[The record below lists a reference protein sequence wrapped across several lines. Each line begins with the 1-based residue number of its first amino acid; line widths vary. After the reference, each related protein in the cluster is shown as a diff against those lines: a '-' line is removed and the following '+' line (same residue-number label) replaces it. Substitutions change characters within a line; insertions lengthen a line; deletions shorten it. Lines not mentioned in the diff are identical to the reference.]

1 MPDAK
6 DREQVPDKE
15 SILRGALRLARENR
29 MIIVLSIALLV
40 FVYLLQNVMSGDIRR
55 IDGIAYQFF
64 VVRLRRDWLTPIM
77 QSFTSLSAPVV
88 LAVMLIVVAAFAPG
102 RMPGRFAAANLVGIV
117 ALNYALKEIVQRPR
131 PEGFRLIA
139 ESGYSFPSGH
149 SMIAMGFY
157 GLLAWMA
164 WTYERDPVVRRV
176 SVLGFSTVVILV
188 GISRIYLGVHYAS
201 DVIAGFCLSLAW
213 LALYTTMVGPI
224 LLPEKK
230 TNLGADQTSLMGKL
244 EE

>member
-1 MPDAK
+1 VPDAK
-6 DREQVPDKE
+6 DRDQVPDKE

-139 ESGYSFPSGH
+139 ETGYSFPSGH
-149 SMIAMGFY
+149 SMVAVAFY
-157 GLLAWMA
+157 GFLIWLIIRYEEDRLQRWIWSLA
-164 WTYERDPVVRRV
+164 
-176 SVLGFSTVVILV
+176 LFFVVIMI
-188 GISRIYLGVHYAS
+188 GISRVYLGVHYFS
-201 DVIAGFCLSLAW
+201 DVVAGYCVAAVW
-213 LALYTTMVGPI
+213 LVVFTRIIVPAFQ
-224 LLPEKK
+224 PE
-230 TNLGADQTSLMGKL
+230 D
-244 EE
+244 

>member
-77 QSFTSLSAPVV
+77 QSFTSLSSPVV

-139 ESGYSFPSGH
+139 ETGYSFPSGH
-149 SMIAMGFY
+149 SMVAVAFY
-157 GLLAWMA
+157 GFLIWLIIRFEEDRLQRWIWSLA
-164 WTYERDPVVRRV
+164 
-176 SVLGFSTVVILV
+176 LFFVVIMI
-188 GISRIYLGVHYAS
+188 GISRVYLGVHYFS
-201 DVIAGFCLSLAW
+201 DVVAGYCVAAVW
-213 LALYTTMVGPI
+213 LVVFTRIIVPAFQ
-224 LLPEKK
+224 PE
-230 TNLGADQTSLMGKL
+230 D
-244 EE
+244 

>member
-15 SILRGALRLARENR
+15 SILRVALRLARENR
-29 MIIVLSIALLV
+29 MIIVLSVALLV

-139 ESGYSFPSGH
+139 ETGYSFPSGH
-149 SMIAMGFY
+149 SMVAVAFY
-157 GLLAWMA
+157 GFLIWLIIRYEEDRLQRWIWSLALF
-164 WTYERDPVVRRV
+164 V
-176 SVLGFSTVVILV
+176 VVIMI
-188 GISRIYLGVHYAS
+188 GISRVYLGVHYFS
-201 DVIAGFCLSLAW
+201 DVVAGYCVAAVW
-213 LALYTTMVGPI
+213 LVVFTRIIVPAFQ
-224 LLPEKK
+224 PE
-230 TNLGADQTSLMGKL
+230 D
-244 EE
+244 

>member
-117 ALNYALKEIVQRPR
+117 ALNDALKEIVQRPR

-139 ESGYSFPSGH
+139 ETGYSFPSGH
-149 SMIAMGFY
+149 SMVAVAFY
-157 GLLAWMA
+157 GFLIWLIIRFEEDRLQRWIWSLA
-164 WTYERDPVVRRV
+164 
-176 SVLGFSTVVILV
+176 LFFVVIMI
-188 GISRIYLGVHYAS
+188 GISRVYLGVHYFS
-201 DVIAGFCLSLAW
+201 DVVAGYCVAAVW
-213 LALYTTMVGPI
+213 LVVFTRIIVPAFQ
-224 LLPEKK
+224 PE
-230 TNLGADQTSLMGKL
+230 D
-244 EE
+244 

>member
-1 MPDAK
+1 MRHAARLSGGGGVPDAK

-139 ESGYSFPSGH
+139 ETGYSFPSGH
-149 SMIAMGFY
+149 SMVAVAFY
-157 GLLAWMA
+157 GFLIWLIIRFEEDRLQRWIWSLA
-164 WTYERDPVVRRV
+164 
-176 SVLGFSTVVILV
+176 LFFVVIMI
-188 GISRIYLGVHYAS
+188 GISRVYLGVHYFS
-201 DVIAGFCLSLAW
+201 DVVAGYCVAAVW
-213 LALYTTMVGPI
+213 LVVFTRIIVPAFQ
-224 LLPEKK
+224 PE
-230 TNLGADQTSLMGKL
+230 D
-244 EE
+244 

>member
-6 DREQVPDKE
+6 DRDQVPDKE

-139 ESGYSFPSGH
+139 ETGYSFPSGH
-149 SMIAMGFY
+149 SMVAVAFY
-157 GLLAWMA
+157 GFLIWLIIRYEEDRLQRWIWSLA
-164 WTYERDPVVRRV
+164 
-176 SVLGFSTVVILV
+176 LFFVVIMI
-188 GISRIYLGVHYAS
+188 GISRVYLGVHYFS
-201 DVIAGFCLSLAW
+201 DVVAGYCVAAVW
-213 LALYTTMVGPI
+213 LVVFTRIIVPAFQ
-224 LLPEKK
+224 PE
-230 TNLGADQTSLMGKL
+230 D
-244 EE
+244 

>member
-64 VVRLRRDWLTPIM
+64 VVRLRREWLTPIM

-139 ESGYSFPSGH
+139 ETGYSFPSGH
-149 SMIAMGFY
+149 SMVAVAFY
-157 GLLAWMA
+157 GFLIWLIIRFEEDRLQRWIWSLA
-164 WTYERDPVVRRV
+164 
-176 SVLGFSTVVILV
+176 LFFVVIMI
-188 GISRIYLGVHYAS
+188 GISRVYLGVHYFS
-201 DVIAGFCLSLAW
+201 DVVAGYCVAAVW
-213 LALYTTMVGPI
+213 LVVFTRIIVPAFQ
-224 LLPEKK
+224 PE
-230 TNLGADQTSLMGKL
+230 D
-244 EE
+244 

>member
-102 RMPGRFAAANLVGIV
+102 RMPGRFAV

-139 ESGYSFPSGH
+139 ETGYSFPSGH
-149 SMIAMGFY
+149 SMVAVAFY
-157 GLLAWMA
+157 GFLIWLIIRFEEDRLQRWIWSLA
-164 WTYERDPVVRRV
+164 
-176 SVLGFSTVVILV
+176 LFFVVIMI
-188 GISRIYLGVHYAS
+188 GISRVYLGVHYFS
-201 DVIAGFCLSLAW
+201 DVVAGYCVAAVW
-213 LALYTTMVGPI
+213 LVVFTRIIVPAFQ
-224 LLPEKK
+224 PE
-230 TNLGADQTSLMGKL
+230 D
-244 EE
+244 

>member
-1 MPDAK
+1 MRHAARLSEGGGVPDAK
-6 DREQVPDKE
+6 DRDQVPDKE

-139 ESGYSFPSGH
+139 ETGYSFPSGH
-149 SMIAMGFY
+149 SMVAVAFY
-157 GLLAWMA
+157 GFLIWLIIRFEEDRLQRWIWSLA
-164 WTYERDPVVRRV
+164 
-176 SVLGFSTVVILV
+176 LFFVVIMI
-188 GISRIYLGVHYAS
+188 GISRVYLGVHYFS
-201 DVIAGFCLSLAW
+201 DVVAGYCVAAVW
-213 LALYTTMVGPI
+213 LVVFTRIIVPAFQ
-224 LLPEKK
+224 PE
-230 TNLGADQTSLMGKL
+230 D
-244 EE
+244 

>member
-15 SILRGALRLARENR
+15 SILRVALRLARENR
-29 MIIVLSIALLV
+29 MIIVLSVALLV

-139 ESGYSFPSGH
+139 ETGYSFPSGH
-149 SMIAMGFY
+149 SMVAVAFY
-157 GLLAWMA
+157 GFLIWLIIRYEEDRLQRWIWSLA
-164 WTYERDPVVRRV
+164 
-176 SVLGFSTVVILV
+176 LFFVVIMI
-188 GISRIYLGVHYAS
+188 GISRVYLGVHYFS
-201 DVIAGFCLSLAW
+201 DVVAGYCVAAVW
-213 LALYTTMVGPI
+213 LVVFTRIIVPAF
-224 LLPEKK
+224 LPE
-230 TNLGADQTSLMGKL
+230 D
-244 EE
+244 

>member
-15 SILRGALRLARENR
+15 SILRGALRLARENL
-29 MIIVLSIALLV
+29 MIIVLSVALLL

-88 LAVMLIVVAAFAPG
+88 LAVMLIIVAAFAPG

-139 ESGYSFPSGH
+139 ETGYSFPSGH
-149 SMIAMGFY
+149 SMVAVAFY
-157 GLLAWMA
+157 GFMIWLIIRYEEDRLQRWIWSLA
-164 WTYERDPVVRRV
+164 
-176 SVLGFSTVVILV
+176 LFFVVIMIGV
-188 GISRIYLGVHYAS
+188 SRVYLGVHYFS
-201 DVIAGFCLSLAW
+201 DVMAGYCVAAVW
-213 LALYTTMVGPI
+213 LVIFTRIIVPAFQ
-224 LLPEKK
+224 PE
-230 TNLGADQTSLMGKL
+230 D
-244 EE
+244 

>member
-15 SILRGALRLARENR
+15 SILRGALRLARENL
-29 MIIVLSIALLV
+29 MIIVLSVALLI

-139 ESGYSFPSGH
+139 ETGYSFPSGH
-149 SMIAMGFY
+149 SMVAVAFY
-157 GLLAWMA
+157 GFLIWLIIRFEEDRLQRWIWSLA
-164 WTYERDPVVRRV
+164 
-176 SVLGFSTVVILV
+176 LFFVVIMI
-188 GISRIYLGVHYAS
+188 GISRVYLGVHYFS
-201 DVIAGFCLSLAW
+201 DVVAGYCVAAVW
-213 LALYTTMVGPI
+213 LVVFTRIIVPAFQ
-224 LLPEKK
+224 PE
-230 TNLGADQTSLMGKL
+230 D
-244 EE
+244 

>member
-55 IDGIAYQFF
+55 IDGLAYQFF

-139 ESGYSFPSGH
+139 ETGYSFPSGH
-149 SMIAMGFY
+149 SMVAVAFY
-157 GLLAWMA
+157 GFLIWLIIRFEEDRLQRWIWSLA
-164 WTYERDPVVRRV
+164 
-176 SVLGFSTVVILV
+176 LFFVVIMI
-188 GISRIYLGVHYAS
+188 GISRVYLGVHYFS
-201 DVIAGFCLSLAW
+201 DVVAGYCVAAVW
-213 LALYTTMVGPI
+213 LVVFTRIIVPAFQ
-224 LLPEKK
+224 PE
-230 TNLGADQTSLMGKL
+230 D
-244 EE
+244 

>member
-15 SILRGALRLARENR
+15 SILRGALRLARENL
-29 MIIVLSIALLV
+29 MIIVLSVALLL

-139 ESGYSFPSGH
+139 ETGYSFPSGH
-149 SMIAMGFY
+149 SMVAVAFY
-157 GLLAWMA
+157 GFMIWLIIRYEEDRLQRWIWSLA
-164 WTYERDPVVRRV
+164 
-176 SVLGFSTVVILV
+176 LFFVVIMIGV
-188 GISRIYLGVHYAS
+188 SRVYLGVHYFS
-201 DVIAGFCLSLAW
+201 DVMAGYCVAAVW
-213 LALYTTMVGPI
+213 LVIFTRIIVPAFQ
-224 LLPEKK
+224 PE
-230 TNLGADQTSLMGKL
+230 D
-244 EE
+244 

>member
-15 SILRGALRLARENR
+15 SILRGALRLARENL
-29 MIIVLSIALLV
+29 MIIVLSVALLI

-88 LAVMLIVVAAFAPG
+88 LAVMLIIVAAFAPG

-139 ESGYSFPSGH
+139 ETGYSFPSGH
-149 SMIAMGFY
+149 SMVAVAFY
-157 GLLAWMA
+157 GFLIWLIIRYEEDRLQRWIWSLA
-164 WTYERDPVVRRV
+164 
-176 SVLGFSTVVILV
+176 LFFVVIMIGV
-188 GISRIYLGVHYAS
+188 SRVYLGVHYFS
-201 DVIAGFCLSLAW
+201 DVVAGYCVAAVW
-213 LALYTTMVGPI
+213 LVIFTRIIVPAFQ
-224 LLPEKK
+224 PE
-230 TNLGADQTSLMGKL
+230 D
-244 EE
+244 

>member
-15 SILRGALRLARENR
+15 SILRGALRLARENL
-29 MIIVLSIALLV
+29 MSIVLSVALLL

-88 LAVMLIVVAAFAPG
+88 LAVMLIIVAAFAPG

-117 ALNYALKEIVQRPR
+117 ALNFALKEIVQRPR

-139 ESGYSFPSGH
+139 ETGYSFPSGH
-149 SMIAMGFY
+149 SMVAVAFY
-157 GLLAWMA
+157 GFMIWLIIRYEEDRLQRWIWSLA
-164 WTYERDPVVRRV
+164 
-176 SVLGFSTVVILV
+176 LFFVVIMIGV
-188 GISRIYLGVHYAS
+188 SRVYLGVHYFS
-201 DVIAGFCLSLAW
+201 DVVAGYCVAAVW
-213 LALYTTMVGPI
+213 LVIFTRIIVPAFQ
-224 LLPEKK
+224 PE
-230 TNLGADQTSLMGKL
+230 D
-244 EE
+244 

>member
-1 MPDAK
+1 MRHAARLSGGGDVPDAK

-139 ESGYSFPSGH
+139 ETGYSFPSGH
-149 SMIAMGFY
+149 SMVAVAFY
-157 GLLAWMA
+157 GFLIWLIIRYEEDRLQRWIWSLA
-164 WTYERDPVVRRV
+164 
-176 SVLGFSTVVILV
+176 LFFVVIMI
-188 GISRIYLGVHYAS
+188 GISRVYLGVHYFS
-201 DVIAGFCLSLAW
+201 DVVAGYCVAAVW
-213 LALYTTMVGPI
+213 LVVFTRIIVPAFQ
-224 LLPEKK
+224 PE
-230 TNLGADQTSLMGKL
+230 D
-244 EE
+244 

>member
-15 SILRGALRLARENR
+15 SILRGALRLARENL
-29 MIIVLSIALLV
+29 MIIVLSVALLL

-88 LAVMLIVVAAFAPG
+88 LAVMLIIVAAFAPG

-117 ALNYALKEIVQRPR
+117 ALNFALKEIVQRPR

-139 ESGYSFPSGH
+139 ETGYSFPSGH
-149 SMIAMGFY
+149 SMVAVAFY
-157 GLLAWMA
+157 GFLIWLILRYEEDRLQRWIWSLA
-164 WTYERDPVVRRV
+164 
-176 SVLGFSTVVILV
+176 LFFVVIMIGV
-188 GISRIYLGVHYAS
+188 SRVYLGVHYFS
-201 DVIAGFCLSLAW
+201 DVVAGYCVAAVW
-213 LALYTTMVGPI
+213 LVIFTRIIVPAFQ
-224 LLPEKK
+224 PE
-230 TNLGADQTSLMGKL
+230 D
-244 EE
+244 

>member
-15 SILRGALRLARENR
+15 SILRGALRLARENL
-29 MIIVLSIALLV
+29 MIIVLSVALLV

-77 QSFTSLSAPVV
+77 
-88 LAVMLIVVAAFAPG
+88 LIIVAAFAPG

-117 ALNYALKEIVQRPR
+117 ALNFALKEIVQRPR

-139 ESGYSFPSGH
+139 ETGYSFPSGH
-149 SMIAMGFY
+149 SMVAVAFY
-157 GLLAWMA
+157 GFMIWLIIRYEEDRLQRWIWSLA
-164 WTYERDPVVRRV
+164 
-176 SVLGFSTVVILV
+176 LFFVVIMIGV
-188 GISRIYLGVHYAS
+188 SRVYLGVHYFS
-201 DVIAGFCLSLAW
+201 DVVAGYCVAAVW
-213 LALYTTMVGPI
+213 LVIFTRIIVPAFQ
-224 LLPEKK
+224 PE
-230 TNLGADQTSLMGKL
+230 D
-244 EE
+244 

>member
-139 ESGYSFPSGH
+139 ETGYSFPSGH
-149 SMIAMGFY
+149 SMVAVAFY
-157 GLLAWMA
+157 GFLIWLIIRYEEDRLQRWIWSLA
-164 WTYERDPVVRRV
+164 
-176 SVLGFSTVVILV
+176 LFFVVIMI
-188 GISRIYLGVHYAS
+188 GISRVYLGVHYFS
-201 DVIAGFCLSLAW
+201 DVVAGYCVAAVW
-213 LALYTTMVGPI
+213 LVVFTRIIVPAF
-224 LLPEKK
+224 LP
-230 TNLGADQTSLMGKL
+230 
-244 EE
+244 

>member
-117 ALNYALKEIVQRPR
+117 ALNFALKEIVQRPR

-139 ESGYSFPSGH
+139 ETGYSFPSGH
-149 SMIAMGFY
+149 SMVAVAFY
-157 GLLAWMA
+157 GFLIWLIIRYEEDRLQRWIWSLA
-164 WTYERDPVVRRV
+164 
-176 SVLGFSTVVILV
+176 LFFVVIMI
-188 GISRIYLGVHYAS
+188 GISRVYLGVHYFS
-201 DVIAGFCLSLAW
+201 DVVAGYCVAAVW
-213 LALYTTMVGPI
+213 LVVFTRIIVPAF
-224 LLPEKK
+224 LPE
-230 TNLGADQTSLMGKL
+230 D
-244 EE
+244 

>member
-139 ESGYSFPSGH
+139 ETGYSFPSGH
-149 SMIAMGFY
+149 SMVAVAFY
-157 GLLAWMA
+157 GFLIWLIIRFEEDRLQRWIWSLA
-164 WTYERDPVVRRV
+164 
-176 SVLGFSTVVILV
+176 LFFVVIMI
-188 GISRIYLGVHYAS
+188 GISRVYLGVHYFS
-201 DVIAGFCLSLAW
+201 DVVAGYCVAAVW
-213 LALYTTMVGPI
+213 LVVFTRIIVPAFQ
-224 LLPEKK
+224 PE
-230 TNLGADQTSLMGKL
+230 D
-244 EE
+244 

>member
-64 VVRLRRDWLTPIM
+64 VMRLRRDWLTPIM

-139 ESGYSFPSGH
+139 ETGYSFPSGH
-149 SMIAMGFY
+149 SMVAVAFY
-157 GLLAWMA
+157 GFLIWLIIRFEEDRLQRWIWSLA
-164 WTYERDPVVRRV
+164 
-176 SVLGFSTVVILV
+176 LFFVVIMI
-188 GISRIYLGVHYAS
+188 GISRVYLGVHYFS
-201 DVIAGFCLSLAW
+201 DVVAGYCVAAVW
-213 LALYTTMVGPI
+213 LVVFTRIIVPAFQ
-224 LLPEKK
+224 PE
-230 TNLGADQTSLMGKL
+230 D
-244 EE
+244 